1 MSSHSISTFGAQIFF
16 IFPQKFAKKISDQI
30 LPIFFCTTLVFRW
43 PSNLGWTSSR
53 VEKTFGFF
61 GLQFIF
67 FIFFIFFVSREW
79 HRLELVEKG
88 HLPVWGPSMSANL
101 VEAGY
106 MTEAQKSRVADIG
119 QNVFVS
125 YLVVDNLRS
134 PTASN

>member
-1 MSSHSISTFGAQIFF
+1 MFFVGLEISAGRLQELKKLLGSLDSSSFF
-16 IFPQKFAKKISDQI
+16 S
-30 LPIFFCTTLVFRW
+30 FF
-43 PSNLGWTSSR
+43 S
-53 VEKTFGFF
+53 
-61 GLQFIF
+61 
-67 FIFFIFFVSREW
+67 VSREW

-106 MTEAQKSRVADIG
+106 MTEAQKSRVAEIG

-125 YLVVDNLRS
+125 YLVVDDLRS